1 LVFLSYP
8 FLEPLA
14 LSNNSQALP
23 LFARGLDKFYGFYS
37 GTPEEAAP
45 LQKLVDTKVAVV

>member
-14 LSNNSQALP
+14 LSNNSQ
-23 LFARGLDKFYGFYS
+23 
-37 GTPEEAAP
+37 T
-45 LQKLVDTKVAVV
+45 LQVDNTLATELSW